1 MADTYIKKDIVGKAD
16 SAAVIDIGSN
26 SIRYAAGRNGK
37 KLVITTRLG
46 SGLAQ
51 TGRLDEERME
61 KSISVISALAS
72 NARHSGYIP
81 FAYATSA
88 VRDASNKAE
97 FVNRLKQK
105 CGITVDVLSGEREA
119 QYAFEAACNSSDGC
133 SALIDI
139 GGASMQIAEAKSKV
153 SYPIGCVRG
162 KDIALQNS
170 GKFIPWQVV
179 TISTDGRI
187 LDTI

>member
-1 MADTYIKKDIVGKAD
+1 MTDTYIKKDIVGGAD
-16 SAAVIDIGSN
+16 PVAVIDIGSN

-170 GKFIPWQVV
+170 GK
-179 TISTDGRI
+179 TDCDDDLKRSVPQ
-187 LDTI
+187 

>member
-72 NARHSGYIP
+72 NASFGIYS
-81 FAYATSA
+81 F
-88 VRDASNKAE
+88 
-97 FVNRLKQK
+97 RLCDK
-105 CGITVDVLSGEREA
+105 CGPRCIEQS
-119 QYAFEAACNSSDGC
+119 
-133 SALIDI
+133 
-139 GGASMQIAEAKSKV
+139 
-153 SYPIGCVRG
+153 
-162 KDIALQNS
+162 
-170 GKFIPWQVV
+170 
-179 TISTDGRI
+179 
-187 LDTI
+187 

>member
-1 MADTYIKKDIVGKAD
+1 MKNDGYLHKKDIVGGAD
-16 SAAVIDIGSN
+16 PVAVIDIGSN

-139 GGASMQIAEAKSKV
+139 GGASMQIAEAKA
-153 SYPIGCVRG
+153 R
-162 KDIALQNS
+162 
-170 GKFIPWQVV
+170 
-179 TISTDGRI
+179 
-187 LDTI
+187 

>member
-1 MADTYIKKDIVGKAD
+1 MTDTHEKNDIVGGAD

-119 QYAFEAACNSSDGC
+119 QYAFKAACNSSEGC

-139 GGASMQIAEAKSKV
+139 GGASMQIAEAKA
-153 SYPIGCVRG
+153 R
-162 KDIALQNS
+162 
-170 GKFIPWQVV
+170 
-179 TISTDGRI
+179 
-187 LDTI
+187 

>member
-61 KSISVISALAS
+61 KKSS
-72 NARHSGYIP
+72 RHWILYLHKMMHVKYWESLTNG
-81 FAYATSA
+81 
-88 VRDASNKAE
+88 
-97 FVNRLKQK
+97 
-105 CGITVDVLSGEREA
+105 
-119 QYAFEAACNSSDGC
+119 NS
-133 SALIDI
+133 
-139 GGASMQIAEAKSKV
+139 
-153 SYPIGCVRG
+153 
-162 KDIALQNS
+162 
-170 GKFIPWQVV
+170 
-179 TISTDGRI
+179 T
-187 LDTI
+187 

>member
-1 MADTYIKKDIVGKAD
+1 MTDTYEKNDIVGGAD

-105 CGITVDVLSGEREA
+105 
-119 QYAFEAACNSSDGC
+119 
-133 SALIDI
+133 
-139 GGASMQIAEAKSKV
+139 
-153 SYPIGCVRG
+153 
-162 KDIALQNS
+162 
-170 GKFIPWQVV
+170 
-179 TISTDGRI
+179 
-187 LDTI
+187 